1 MKVLA
6 IGAHFDD
13 VELGC
18 GGTLLNHLKKG
29 DELNIIII
37 TKSGYI
43 SKVNMHE
50 RNDKIAYEEGIKS
63 AKLLNANLIR
73 GDFETLK
80 LTASLELVNYLCEQ
94 VKQINPDIV
103 YTHFWGD
110 QHLDHQ
116 AVAKASLIATRNTK
130 RVLAY
135 LSNVYDTIPDFKPN
149 YFVNISNS
157 FKGKMSLINCFKSEL
172 VTHPQWQKQMKAI
185 SQIYGIKIGK
195 EFAEAFQVVRIIE
208 EE

>member
-1 MKVLA
+1 MRVLA

-29 DELNIIII
+29 DELNIIVI

-50 RNDKIAYEEGIKS
+50 RNDKIACEEGIKS
-63 AKLLNANLIR
+63 AKLLNANLIM

-116 AVAKASLIATRNTK
+116 AVAKASLIATRDTK
-130 RVLAY
+130 RVLVY
-135 LSNVYDTIPDFKPN
+135 LSNMYDTIPNFKPN

-157 FKGKMSLINCFKSEL
+157 FKGKMSLINCFKSEWE
-172 VTHPQWQKQMKAI
+172 THPQWQKQMKAI